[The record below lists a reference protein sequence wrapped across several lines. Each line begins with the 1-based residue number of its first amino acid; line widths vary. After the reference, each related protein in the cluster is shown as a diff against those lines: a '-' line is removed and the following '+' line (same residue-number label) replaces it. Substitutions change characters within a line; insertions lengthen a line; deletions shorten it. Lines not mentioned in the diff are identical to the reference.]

1 MGLARVAV
9 RIKAVVVGWSEVVT
23 MADTPA
29 VSRQGLIDVP
39 LANGSLSSL
48 SPIIFGSVRF
58 YHAILVGP
66 HPMYPFTTVA
76 DASQLSE

>member
-9 RIKAVVVGWSEVVT
+9 HIKMVVVGWSEVVT

-29 VSRQGLIDVP
+29 VAARLIDVP

-48 SPIIFGSVRF
+48 SPIIFSSVRF
-58 YHAILVGP
+58 YHAILVGH
-66 HPMYPFTTVA
+66 HPIEPFTTVA
-76 DASQLSE
+76 DASQFSE